1 MTYTVMTVCTGNICR
16 SPMAEVVLAQALAT
30 AGLGQVA
37 VRSTA
42 VTGEEIGN
50 PIDTRAQAVL
60 REAGY
65 VVPDRGAVRVSAAD
79 IATTDLA
86 LAMTAQHARA
96 LRQVGFPPEKVV
108 LEAYRPAVQCVLA
121 SPAEMPGSTPD
132 SKALAKDLKKLGF
145 RFIGPTTAY
154 AAMQAIGIV
163 DDHLADCL
171 TRLARPG
178 GDE

>member
-108 LEAYRPAVQCVLA
+108 LFRAFGHGVPDGDA
-121 SPAEMPGSTPD
+121 STASAPDTPD
-132 SKALAKDLKKLGF
+132 PWYGGPEDFVECLATIEACAPGVVEYL
-145 RFIGPTTAY
+145 R
-154 AAMQAIGIV
+154 
-163 DDHLADCL
+163 
-171 TRLARPG
+171 ARVG
-178 GDE
+178 